1 MKSLFRYT
9 YSYNLRIP
17 IFLSAIVVTLWV
29 AGCTSSNKS
38 TRESEIAGEN
48 TEIHKPTQTPIQSQQ
63 LALYRSKLSDLYA
76 TQSNTIPPIFQND
89 QITETGYNGNY
100 GYRIQIISTSHKD
113 TAEAI
118 LHRFNDW
125 IFQQTQI
132 AYKAHGYIIFK
143 QPDYRVQV
151 GDFLTQ
157 ENAARFARI
166 LKRIKYPDAWIV
178 RDRINPSYV
187 PADSTI
193 DQSSGN

>member
-1 MKSLFRYT
+1 MNSLFRNT
-9 YSYNLRIP
+9 YSYSLRIP
-17 IFLSAIVVTLWV
+17 VILSAIVISTWI
-29 AGCTSSNKS
+29 AGCTSTSKS
-38 TRESEIAGEN
+38 TNESEMGLKNA
-48 TEIHKPTQTPIQSQQ
+48 EIHKPTETPMQSQQ
-63 LALYRSKLSDLYA
+63 LALYRSKLSDLY
-76 TQSNTIPPIFQND
+76 TTRTNTIPPIFQND
-89 QITETGYNGNY
+89 QVTGTGYNGDY
-100 GYRIQIISTSHKD
+100 GYRIQIIATSHKD

-125 IFQQTQI
+125 IFQQPQI

-143 QPDYRVQV
+143 QPDYRVHV

-178 RDRINPSYV
+178 RDRINPAYV

-193 DQSSGN
+193 DQSSAN

>member
-1 MKSLFRYT
+1 M
-9 YSYNLRIP
+9 
-17 IFLSAIVVTLWV
+17 
-29 AGCTSSNKS
+29 
-38 TRESEIAGEN
+38 
-48 TEIHKPTQTPIQSQQ
+48 IHKPTQTPIQNQQ
-63 LALYRSKLSDLYA
+63 LAMYRSKLSDLYA

-118 LHRFNDW
+118 LHRFNGW
-125 IFQQTQI
+125 IFQQSQI

-157 ENAARFARI
+157 ENATRFARI
-166 LKRIKYPDAWIV
+166 LKRLKYPDAWIV
-178 RDRINPSYV
+178 RDRINTSYV

-193 DQSSGN
+193 DQSSAN